1 MCFAVVCIISYAK
14 DNKKI
19 HIRNH
24 IIGISLLYIIYS
36 VIEIWVLT
44 EILNIVYAFEV
55 LIFRGLIFI
64 EVIVFVIMSQPPK
77 KIEDMDDINYI
88 DNNDHNEIRKL
99 SMK

>member
-64 EVIVFVIMSQPPK
+64 EVIVL
-77 KIEDMDDINYI
+77 IEDMDDINYI